1 MFIMVSLKEDADFA
15 KFLQGQR
22 FSTTFVEVEFLFL
35 VIDCHIGWRCVQFVV
50 QVSNF
55 IGAFSGLTGEDTQ
68 ESIMNVSVMNTVM
81 FVIQGKER
89 DMD

>member
-35 VIDCHIGWRCVQFVV
+35 VIGYHISWRCVQFVEV
-50 QVSNF
+50 
-55 IGAFSGLTGEDTQ
+55 D
-68 ESIMNVSVMNTVM
+68 
-81 FVIQGKER
+81 
-89 DMD
+89 

>member
-35 VIDCHIGWRCVQFVV
+35 VIGYHISWMYVQFVV
-50 QVSNF
+50 QVSNS
-55 IGAFSGLTGEDTQ
+55 IEVFSGLTGEDMQ

-81 FVIQGKER
+81 FVIRVMKNLV
-89 DMD
+89 